1 MVMNDSSRPRRVFAA
16 VLSSLVTERGPMQQ
30 ESWREHD
37 ARFNQGQSTTGF
49 GEGEEEEKEDGR
61 DWRRKTEKKGR

>member
-1 MVMNDSSRPRRVFAA
+1 
-16 VLSSLVTERGPMQQ
+16 MQQ
-30 ESWREHD
+30 QSWREHD